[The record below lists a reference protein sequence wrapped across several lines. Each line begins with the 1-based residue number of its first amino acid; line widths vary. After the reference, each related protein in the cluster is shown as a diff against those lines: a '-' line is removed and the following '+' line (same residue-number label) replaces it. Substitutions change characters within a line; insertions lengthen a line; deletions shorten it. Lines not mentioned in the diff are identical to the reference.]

1 MSSFY
6 LSNAYQPPP
15 APEVLLLKQA
25 WSLLGNLSPQVFMRD
40 YWHKQPLLVRGA
52 IPAFG
57 QAKALGQALDS
68 PLSAKTLLSMA
79 CSSNCEAR
87 LVQSKP
93 WRLTE
98 FGNTPL
104 RRKDLPSL
112 DQPNWTLLI
121 QGVEAHH
128 SAAANILSWFRFI
141 PDARLDD
148 LMVSLAGKGGGVGP
162 HFDSYDVF
170 LVQMCGRRKWSISSQ
185 SDLKLRADLPLKIL
199 QNFKAQQE
207 WVLEPGDL
215 LYLPPHTA
223 HDGVALDAGCQ
234 TWSVGFRAPSYREL
248 LQEGL
253 WRLAES
259 LEDIP
264 ALGAFYADP
273 QQSATAHPEKL
284 PQELI
289 KQLTKQLKSLDLN
302 DINQFLLGISAHL
315 SEPKPSAFFMR
326 PARPLSYAEFIRR
339 LCTTPLRPHPLSR
352 LICHQEQ
359 VFCNGENMT
368 QTATPLTQGLWQAL
382 AAKQIIAPLTKE
394 AKNYLLQRPN
404 SGHLSNSIY
413 SAYAAGWL
421 IFERFD

>member
-6 LSNAYQPPP
+6 LSNAYQPPR
-15 APEVLLLKQA
+15 APEILLLKQA
-25 WSLLGNLSPQVFMRD
+25 WALLGNLSPQAFMRD
-40 YWHKQPLLVRGA
+40 YWHKQPFLVRGA
-52 IPAFG
+52 IPAFA
-57 QAKALGQALDS
+57 QAKALGHPLAS

-79 CSSNCEAR
+79 CSGNCEAR

-93 WRLTE
+93 WRLTD
-98 FGNTPL
+98 FGSSPM
-104 RRKDLPSL
+104 RRKDLPTL
-112 DQPNWTLLI
+112 DLPNWTLLI
-121 QGVEAHH
+121 QGVEAHQ
-128 SAAANILSWFRFI
+128 AAAAKILSWFRFI

-162 HFDSYDVF
+162 HSDSYDVF
-170 LVQMCGRRKWSISSQ
+170 LIQMAGRRKWSISSQ
-185 SDLKLRADLPLKIL
+185 SDLKLRAGLPLKIL
-199 QNFKAQQE
+199 QNFKTQQE

-215 LYLPPHTA
+215 LYLPPHTP
-223 HDGVALDAGCQ
+223 HNGVALDAGCQ

-264 ALGAFYADP
+264 ALKAFYADP
-273 QQSATAHPEKL
+273 QQYATAHPEVL

-302 DINQFLLGISAHL
+302 DINQFLLGISAYL
-315 SEPKPSAFFMR
+315 SEPKPSAFFMQ
-326 PARPLSYAEFIRR
+326 PPQALSYPQFIRR

-352 LICHQEQ
+352 LICHQDQ

-368 QTATPLTQGLWQAL
+368 QAATPLTQGLWQSL
-382 AAKQIIAPLTKE
+382 AAKQIINPLTKE
-394 AKNYLLQRPN
+394 VKKYLLQQP
-404 SGHLSNSIY
+404 SLGHLSNSIY

-421 IFERFD
+421 IFEPFG